1 MRGDCKFSQTQHLDR
16 WNEQGV
22 KFNFGYEN
30 RPNLKALAEDLPQ
43 SAWKPLKRSQRTIKT
58 TERAKPVNVKRE
70 MIRQRGYLHLE
81 LEHEDVAEFEYKPT
95 ACHRGYR
102 MIVVRKNISRERGEA
117 VLFDEIRYL
126 FYISNDDKS
135 VTSEQIVFSCNKRCD
150 QENLIAQLKSG
161 VRSLCAPT
169 DNLLSNG
176 AYMLMTSL
184 AWTLKAW
191 SALLLPISP
200 RHRSKHEAER
210 TRLLTMEFR
219 TFLDLMIH
227 VPCQIIRHARKV
239 GYRLLNWT
247 DLTPA
252 FFRLCDSLRI

>member
-1 MRGDCKFSQTQHLDR
+1 MRSAFQRVERIPRRLLPCLPADDIGFA
-16 WNEQGV
+16 
-22 KFNFGYEN
+22 
-30 RPNLKALAEDLPQ
+30 ALRVCGQDLRRCLSRIAVARCPDPTARLQRRLCVELLHVRDGAWSLARSAVVAEDILPELPPCRGRVRMRSTSLTY
-43 SAWKPLKRSQRTIKT
+43 SA
-58 TERAKPVNVKRE
+58 AVNC
-70 MIRQRGYLHLE
+70 
-81 LEHEDVAEFEYKPT
+81 FNT
-95 ACHRGYR
+95 A
-102 MIVVRKNISRERGEA
+102 
-117 VLFDEIRYL
+117 
-126 FYISNDDKS
+126 NDAKS
-135 VTSEQIVFSCNKRCD
+135 VTPEQVVFSCNKRCD

-161 VRSLCAPT
+161 VRSLCAPS

-219 TFLDLMIH
+219 TFLDQMIH

-239 GYRLLNWT
+239 VYRLLNWT

-252 FFRLCDSLRI
+252 F

>member
-1 MRGDCKFSQTQHLDR
+1 M
-16 WNEQGV
+16 
-22 KFNFGYEN
+22 
-30 RPNLKALAEDLPQ
+30 
-43 SAWKPLKRSQRTIKT
+43 
-58 TERAKPVNVKRE
+58 NVKRQI
-70 MIRQRGYLHLE
+70 IRQRGNEHLE

-102 MIVVRKNISRERGEA
+102 MVVVRKNITKEKGETA
-117 VLFDEIRYL
+117 LFDEIRYL
-126 FYISNDDKS
+126 FYISNDHKS
-135 VTSEQIVFSCNKRCD
+135 VTPEQIVFSCNKRCD

-200 RHRSKHEAER
+200 CHRSKHEAER

-227 VPCQIIRHARKV
+227 V
-239 GYRLLNWT
+239 T
-247 DLTPA
+247 
-252 FFRLCDSLRI
+252 

>member
-1 MRGDCKFSQTQHLDR
+1 M
-16 WNEQGV
+16 
-22 KFNFGYEN
+22 
-30 RPNLKALAEDLPQ
+30 
-43 SAWKPLKRSQRTIKT
+43 KRSLMSMVSSSEQ
-58 TERAKPVNVKRE
+58 PVNVKRQI
-70 MIRQRGYLHLE
+70 IRQRGYVHLE

-95 ACHRGYR
+95 ACHHGYR
-102 MIVVRKNISRERGEA
+102 MVVVRKNISKEQGES

-135 VTSEQIVFSCNKRCD
+135 VTAEQIVFHCNKRCD

-210 TRLLTMEFR
+210 TRLLTMEYR

-227 VPCQIIRHARKV
+227 VPCQIIRHARKTV
-239 GYRLLNWT
+239 YRLLNWT
-247 DLTPA
+247 EMTPA
-252 FFRLCDSLRI
+252 FFRMCDSLQVWPQAVDLEADRHKSRRSGRLRQPVPRQKPHDRNDTKCKTTNLTQTSR